1 MEKLLLQISGCLI
14 LFYGIYHLSLRKLTF
29 FEVNRWYLLTSIIL
43 SILIPTV
50 GPLIE
55 VNKPE
60 IFVYNMETVTIATP
74 IVMDQSRSFE
84 DWAWLIAKF
93 VYLTGVFIAL
103 TRLSVGLYKIWRLYV
118 GGKKLWKGNLHFVY
132 NDAKHLPFSFL
143 GSIYISN
150 NVQLNDRVKEV
161 ILHEEVHVRRGHT
174 FDILFTE
181 LAHAIFWFNPI
192 FIFYKRALKASHEF
206 IADNVVSSASDKY
219 AYIQTLVGTAVSG
232 IQLELTNQFFHSQI
246 KKRLE
251 MMNTHTSR
259 KSSLG
264 RYFLAIPLIFALA
277 IGFASAKNYIYPD
290 GNLDAISAI
299 DTLPANAKYFING
312 KPVSAAQAEK
322 IPTEAITAMDVK
334 KAADT
339 KEVSEIRFTTK
350 DFYVIPDKP
359 ANDDIKEPK
368 AGELIPN
375 SLHTAVF
382 KVVEEMPRFPGCE
395 DMEGDK
401 LTKESCARQK
411 LLEFIYRNVKY
422 PATARTSRT
431 QGTAVVQ
438 FVVNENGMLE
448 DINILRDPG
457 SELGAAAK
465 AVVELMNTNG
475 IKWIPGKQRGDLVKV
490 QYVLPIKFKLDDEA
504 ASENKSIEETKSDEQ
519 PTSIRIRGTDAMGK
533 TPLFVVD
540 GNIVEMKS
548 LEEIN
553 PEKIESINI
562 LKDESATRLYGS
574 KGENGVVVIKLK
586 DGKNINTKG
595 EKLDEVV
602 VVGYGKPHSN
612 TEEKEVTG
620 VKIRATGTGNGQA
633 QPVIIV
639 DGKKIPNAELELLDP
654 ECIKSMVVLKG
665 EKATEKYGNDAKDGA
680 IEITTKDGK
689 VLKVQGKKRVEGTV
703 KQSNSNGE
711 IEVKG
716 YSTKSDKND
725 NNIVLSSGIAVSAFP
740 NPVEEKVQLEIEAKE
755 AGDVTVELFTAEGK
769 LLKKQTVSA
778 NKGKNNVSMDL
789 PASYQAQF
797 ALVRVTQ
804 GKFVATQ
811 KLIIK

>member
-1 MEKLLLQISGCLI
+1 MLQISGCLI

-29 FEVNRWYLLTSIIL
+29 FEVNRWYLLTSILL

-60 IFVYNMETVTIATP
+60 IFVYNMETVTVAAP

-84 DWAWLIAKF
+84 DWAWLIVKF

-103 TRLSVGLYKIWRLYV
+103 ARLSVGLYKIWRLYV

-181 LAHAIFWFNPI
+181 LAHSIFWFNPI

-206 IADNVVSSASDKY
+206 IADNVVSTASDKY

-290 GNLDAISAI
+290 GNLDSITAI
-299 DTLPANAKYFING
+299 DTLPTNAKYFLNG
-312 KPVSAAQAEK
+312 KAVSAAQAEK
-322 IPTEAITAMDVK
+322 IPADAIFSMDVK
-334 KAADT
+334 KA
-339 KEVSEIRFTTK
+339 ENNNGVNEIRIITK
-350 DFYVIPDKP
+350 NSYVVPDGASNTP
-359 ANDDIKEPK
+359 AEKAQVFDLASIKTNTP
-368 AGELIPN
+368 
-375 SLHTAVF
+375 VF

-395 DMEGDK
+395 DIEGDK
-401 LTKESCARQK
+401 YAIESCARQK
-411 LLEFIYRNVKY
+411 MLEYIYRNVKY
-422 PATARTSRT
+422 PDAARTSKT

-475 IKWIPGKQRGDLVKV
+475 IKWIPGKQRGDKVKV
-490 QYVLPIKFKLDDEA
+490 QYTLPIKFKLDDDSPSGTKA
-504 ASENKSIEETKSDEQ
+504 AEETKSDEQ
-519 PTSIRIRGTDAMGK
+519 SKSIRIKGTDAMGK
-533 TPLFVVD
+533 TPLFIVD

-553 PEKIESINI
+553 PEKIESINV
-562 LKDESATRLYGS
+562 LKDEAATKVYGS

-586 DGKNINTKG
+586 DGKNVNVKG

-602 VVGYGKPHSN
+602 VVGYGKPDN
-612 TEEKEVTG
+612 KIEEKEVTG
-620 VKIRATGTGNGQA
+620 VRIRSTGIGNGQG

-639 DGKKIPNAELELLDP
+639 DGKKIPSAEMELLDP

-665 EKATEKYGNDAKDGA
+665 EKATVKYGNDAKDGA

-689 VLKVQGKKRVEGTV
+689 ILKVQGKKKVEGTD
-703 KQSNSNGE
+703 KQTNGNGE

-716 YSTKSDKND
+716 YSTKSDKID
-725 NNIVLSSGIAVSAFP
+725 NNIVVSSGIAVSAFP
-740 NPVEEKVQLEIEAKE
+740 NPVEENVQLVIEAKE

-778 NKGKNNVSMDL
+778 NKGKNNISMDL
-789 PASYQAQF
+789 PASYQSQF

-804 GKFVATQ
+804 GKLVATQ